1 MKKVVVN
8 TVGIILAALL
18 VWWMFRGTNWAEVA
32 HAFRTVHWLWL
43 GMSVIWVV
51 LGFFT
56 RVQRWSYIVSTAKPV
71 SFRSMFSAT
80 QIGFLGN
87 FVLPLRAGEAIRAL
101 VLSRLSQ
108 LSFSRCIAF
117 VALDRVTDLVG
128 LIVVMFLAVLTFHP
142 AGPISMPTGFSVP
155 DWAQGL
161 LRPEAIR
168 ATALTMAGGL
178 TGLVI
183 MLVLLY
189 VNQRI
194 VLKLSDKILGIIS
207 HALAKHVHGLLEN
220 FASGFHIFRSL
231 RDMSKALFFSLLTWI
246 TFAVSYMDVFHAF
259 DLSLPWYAPF
269 LTLSLLAIAISLPGA
284 PGFIGQFH
292 LAIMAAIFLLSPDVD
307 VDRAR
312 AVAIMAHLINLI
324 PIVIV
329 GLYCLYREQLGLLA
343 LRKESLAAEAEL
355 ESEESTEE

>member
-8 TVGIILAALL
+8 TVGIILAAFL
-18 VWWMFRGTNWAEVA
+18 VCWMFQDTDWADVG
-32 HAFRTVHWLWL
+32 HAFRTVHWFWL
-43 GMSVIWVV
+43 GMSLIWV
-51 LGFFT
+51 LIGFFT
-56 RVQRWSYIVSTAKPV
+56 RVQRWSYIVRTAKPV

-142 AGPISMPTGFSVP
+142 AGPISMPADFSVP
-155 DWAQGL
+155 DWAPGL
-161 LRPEAIR
+161 LRPQAIR
-168 ATALTMAGGL
+168 VTALTMAGGL

-194 VLKLSDKILGIIS
+194 VLQLSDKILGTVS
-207 HALAKHVHGLLEN
+207 HALAKHVPW
-220 FASGFHIFRSL
+220 FAGEFCFW
-231 RDMSKALFFSLLTWI
+231 FSCFSFT
-246 TFAVSYMDVFHAF
+246 S
-259 DLSLPWYAPF
+259 
-269 LTLSLLAIAISLPGA
+269 
-284 PGFIGQFH
+284 
-292 LAIMAAIFLLSPDVD
+292 
-307 VDRAR
+307 
-312 AVAIMAHLINLI
+312 
-324 PIVIV
+324 
-329 GLYCLYREQLGLLA
+329 
-343 LRKESLAAEAEL
+343 
-355 ESEESTEE
+355 